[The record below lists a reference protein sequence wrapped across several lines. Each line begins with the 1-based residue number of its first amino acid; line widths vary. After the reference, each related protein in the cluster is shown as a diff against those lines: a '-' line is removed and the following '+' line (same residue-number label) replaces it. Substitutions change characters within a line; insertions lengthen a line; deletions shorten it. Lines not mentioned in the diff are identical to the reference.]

1 MEVAGVVEANL
12 EIHGDPVVQA
22 VPAECI
28 PEAGH
33 ECGSEMLPTASFL
46 KFEFMRWWDC
56 PGTDIF
62 FTFKGLVFFGFCLF
76 YIYAH
81 RFHFIP
87 A

>member
-46 KFEFMRWWDC
+46 KFEFMR
-56 PGTDIF
+56 
-62 FTFKGLVFFGFCLF
+62 
-76 YIYAH
+76 
-81 RFHFIP
+81 
-87 A
+87 